1 MGPENGTDGRNPSA
15 KIAYGKNLIAP
26 ETASAG
32 PTIVA
37 NGSQHLRER
46 AEKTTWRTMFN
57 DTSSLLAHLS
67 TRRSGKAR
75 DMVAPGPD
83 DAALRDIIAIALRT
97 PDHGKLAPWR
107 IVTVAADQRE
117 AFATLLKTS
126 WVRENPGAAGLDLS
140 ALDQFAHQAPTLLV
154 LISTPVAGSKI
165 PVWEQQMSA
174 GAVGMN
180 LLHAAHAHGFVGSWL
195 TGWAAYNRDVA
206 AAFGAGVDDMIVG
219 YFFLGTAAKELDER
233 PRPEYGNVVRSW
245 EI

>member
-1 MGPENGTDGRNPSA
+1 M
-15 KIAYGKNLIAP
+15 L
-26 ETASAG
+26 
-32 PTIVA
+32 
-37 NGSQHLRER
+37 
-46 AEKTTWRTMFN
+46 N
-57 DTSSLLAHLS
+57 DRSSLLAHLA

-83 DAALRDIIAIALRT
+83 AATLRDIIVLALRT

-107 IVTVAADQRE
+107 IVTVADDQRE
-117 AFATLLKTS
+117 ALATLLKQA
-126 WVRENPGAAGLDLS
+126 WVNENPGAAGLDLS
-140 ALDQFAHQAPTLLV
+140 ALDQFAHQAPALLV
-154 LISTPVAGSKI
+154 LLSTPVAGSKI

-195 TGWAAYNRDVA
+195 TGWAAYSAQVA
-206 AAFGAGVDDMIVG
+206 AAFGAGEGDTIVG

-233 PRPEYGNVVRSW
+233 PRPEYDDVARHW